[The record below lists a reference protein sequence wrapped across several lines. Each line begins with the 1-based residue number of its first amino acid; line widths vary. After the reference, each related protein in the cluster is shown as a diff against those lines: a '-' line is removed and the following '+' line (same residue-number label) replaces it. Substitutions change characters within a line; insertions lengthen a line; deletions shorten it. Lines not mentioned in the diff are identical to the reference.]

1 MSLQFMYL
9 WSTEASH
16 HVHITCL
23 GRDDQSLNMIFSK
36 HWLSVFVPK
45 RNLIKL
51 KTEAEEM

>member
-23 GRDDQSLNMIFSK
+23 GRDDQSLNMIFTK